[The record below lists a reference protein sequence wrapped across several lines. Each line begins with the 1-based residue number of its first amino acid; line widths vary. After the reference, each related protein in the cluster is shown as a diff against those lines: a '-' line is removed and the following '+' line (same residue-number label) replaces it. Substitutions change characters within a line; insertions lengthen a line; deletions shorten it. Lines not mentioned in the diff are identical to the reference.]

1 MGSQRT
7 FASMAWNGKGKVT
20 RRERFLAEMDA
31 VIPWPRLVRLIE
43 PHYPKAG
50 QGRQPLGLEKM
61 LRIYFL
67 QQWFNLSDP
76 QAEDAIYDSESM
88 RRFARVELGDEVVP
102 DETTILRFRH
112 LLEQHELTQAIFE
125 EIQALLEERRLLLRS
140 GTIVD
145 ATIIAAPSSTKN
157 ASASRDPEM
166 KQTRKGRNWHF
177 GMKLHIGADKRGI
190 VHTVRATDAS
200 VADINQMP
208 ELLHGQEREVFGD
221 QAYWKEDDRK
231 FLEAWGVRYRINRR
245 PTAHRPLS
253 KRWRMINR
261 ARSRTRARGEH
272 AFRVIKQLWGFAKVR
287 YRGLAKNLARAHTM
301 FALANLYQV
310 RRQLLPAG
318 ARCALSGNFGQQA
331 VSAATIARPTIT
343 RSPFSE
349 PDCHDHFNQIA
360 AQSDLCRASLGDL
373 AIGDALPLE
382 ARTLARQPRSHI
394 AQGTFTAREGRACHS
409 DRYPPGRGIRRGSP
423 ARRAQCASSRT

>member
-1 MGSQRT
+1 MGNQRT

-20 RRERFLAEMDA
+20 RRERFLGEMDA

-88 RRFARVELGDEVVP
+88 RRFVGVELGDEVVP

-112 LLEQHELTQAIFE
+112 LLEQHGLTQAIFNS
-125 EIQALLEERRLLLRS
+125 ITGLLEERRLLLRS

-157 ASASRDPEM
+157 AGATRDPEM
-166 KQTRKGRNWHF
+166 KQTHKGRNWHF

-190 VHTVRATDAS
+190 VHTVRATAAS
-200 VADINQMP
+200 VADITQLP
-208 ELLHGQEREVFGD
+208 ELLHGQERELFGD

-245 PTAHRPLS
+245 PTSQRPLS
-253 KRWRMINR
+253 ERWRMINR

-272 AFRVIKQLWGFAKVR
+272 AFRVVKQLWGFAKVR
-287 YRGLAKNLARAHTM
+287 YRGLAKNLARAQTM

-318 ARCALSGNFGQQA
+318 ASSA
-331 VSAATIARPTIT
+331 V
-343 RSPFSE
+343 
-349 PDCHDHFNQIA
+349 
-360 AQSDLCRASLGDL
+360 
-373 AIGDALPLE
+373 
-382 ARTLARQPRSHI
+382 
-394 AQGTFTAREGRACHS
+394 
-409 DRYPPGRGIRRGSP
+409 
-423 ARRAQCASSRT
+423 